1 MRASYLYPELPIP
14 KNMSPSDGITDM
26 IPYEILAAVTG
37 TEPAGD
43 RLSVAFE
50 KVTELVSIKDIL

>member
-1 MRASYLYPELPIP
+1 MICFYDTLP
-14 KNMSPSDGITDM
+14 GITG
-26 IPYEILAAVTG
+26 P
-37 TEPAGD
+37 EPAGD